1 MDKADNYLQKIKEAL
16 EKVERNSIGYMYNYN
31 GSKEKPYP
39 VFVGLSTYN
48 AFVEEG
54 IVEEGDLV
62 YSPRCGWCKLI
73 CQKPL
78 PEGKYLC
85 NEDGTITHIVES
97 VNATQKKNKE
107 SMDKFLNNKYKKRRY

>member
-1 MDKADNYLQKIKEAL
+1 MNDKD
-16 EKVERNSIGYMYNYN
+16 KVEDLLAKAKEIMREAEVFTPNYH
-31 GSKEKPYP
+31 S
-39 VFVGLSTYN
+39 GLKKDPNPIYVSFAIYN
-48 AFVEEG
+48 AFVKEG

-62 YSPRCGWCKLI
+62 YSKYWGWCKLI
-73 CQKPL
+73 YQKPL

-85 NEDGTITHIVES
+85 DEDGTITHIVES